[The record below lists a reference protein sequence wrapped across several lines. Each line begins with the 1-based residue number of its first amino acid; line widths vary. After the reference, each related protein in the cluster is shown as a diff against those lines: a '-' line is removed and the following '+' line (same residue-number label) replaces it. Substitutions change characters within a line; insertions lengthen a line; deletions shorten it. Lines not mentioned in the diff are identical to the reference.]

1 MTKPAFVFPVI
12 GFWFGETYRGQG
24 KTNRLE
30 FYDDWVL
37 LEQASQGDLEDEC
50 LVGMILVDSDGL
62 AATIRSVKRMGCLT
76 SAWKRRLWRLTGR
89 SRHVFYKIDCEFEA
103 TGHIAFNDVQRR
115 VCKSL
120 DENGFDFVDEE
131 DLVGEQALDLADH
144 VERMKASVGEAR
156 SIQEIYDRLVALGL

>member
-1 MTKPAFVFPVI
+1 MTHPAFVFPVI
-12 GFWFGETYRGQG
+12 GFWFSETYHGQG

-37 LEQASQGDLEDEC
+37 FEQASQGDLEDER
-50 LVGMILVDSDGL
+50 LVGMILIDSDGL
-62 AATIRSVKRMGCLT
+62 TATIRSVNRMGCLT
-76 SAWKRRLWRLTGR
+76 SAWKRRLLRLTGR
-89 SRHVFYKIDCEFEA
+89 SRHVFYMIDCEFEA
-103 TGHIAFNDVQRR
+103 IGRTAFSDVQRR

-131 DLVGEQALDLADH
+131 DLVGEQALNLADH
-144 VERMKASVGEAR
+144 VARMKASVQEAR